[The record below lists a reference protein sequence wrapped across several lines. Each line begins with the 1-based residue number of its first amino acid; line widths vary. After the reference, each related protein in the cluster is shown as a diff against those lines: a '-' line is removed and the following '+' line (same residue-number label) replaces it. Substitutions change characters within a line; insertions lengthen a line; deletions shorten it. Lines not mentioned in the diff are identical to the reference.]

1 MRVAEACPRVRWRAY
16 RYSFSLPSLLA
27 AMAFWGGDAG
37 RAMEVEH
44 LHASRGLRRA
54 RTPTKRAAA
63 LMHALRASLLSCR
76 SGVSSNPPALALQ
89 PPFDGYVLSVGYE
102 AGAQRPFSLMV
113 ATTSVGSVVRSVRHG
128 ASCSASYHVQLLV
141 RRRAWTSSL
150 IGFATL
156 WVPLRW
162 VPLSS

>member
-54 RTPTKRAAA
+54 RTPTNRAAA

-102 AGAQRPFSLMV
+102 AGAQRPYLVTKKSPKKNHNLPGIDPFPGPSAAPIRTAYAGEQRTVLQLTLSELNPHKS
-113 ATTSVGSVVRSVRHG
+113 TT
-128 ASCSASYHVQLLV
+128 
-141 RRRAWTSSL
+141 
-150 IGFATL
+150 
-156 WVPLRW
+156 
-162 VPLSS
+162 